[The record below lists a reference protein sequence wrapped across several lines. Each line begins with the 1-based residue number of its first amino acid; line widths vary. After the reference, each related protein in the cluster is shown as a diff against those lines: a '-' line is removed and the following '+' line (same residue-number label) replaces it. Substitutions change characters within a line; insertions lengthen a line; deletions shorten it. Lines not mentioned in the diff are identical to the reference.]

1 MKQLV
6 PLSER
11 FSVST
16 SYRYLLLLRMIPR
29 YPRKID
35 TATIAAL
42 LERDGMTIH
51 RRSIQ
56 RDLEKLSQ
64 SFAITCDDNH
74 KPYGWSW
81 TADAP
86 SLDIP
91 TMTPPAALAYR
102 MVADFMS
109 DMFPKEIYDQLKP
122 HFRYADTL
130 LKQTDKTTLKEWPDK
145 VRIVGRS
152 LPLMPPKIMA
162 EVFAVVSDSLLEKM
176 RFQVSYQKRGE
187 KDPVSWTVNPLG
199 IVLHDRLMTL
209 VCTVGKYNQLK
220 DVRQLQLHRMKETI
234 QLDEPALS
242 PEGFNLDEYIAGGAF
257 SYRTG
262 EGTIRLKAIFE
273 QDASIHLEET
283 PLSEDQQLTDQQDGN
298 VLVEATVADTRQLRW
313 WLLGFGGRIEVL
325 EPLGLRGEMKGHAA
339 NMMERYCS
347 TKNFP

>member
-1 MKQLV
+1 MPFSAIL
-6 PLSER
+6 PEPEGS
-11 FSVST
+11 SVST

-42 LERDGMTIH
+42 LERDAISIH

-64 SFAITCDDNH
+64 SFAITCDDQH

-86 SLDIP
+86 SMDIP

-130 LKQTDKTTLKEWPDK
+130 LKQTDKDTLKEWPEK
-145 VRIVGRS
+145 VRTVSRS
-152 LPLMPPKIMA
+152 QPLLPPNILA
-162 EVFAVVSDSLLEKM
+162 EVFAVVSDSLLEGK

-187 KDPVSWTVNPLG
+187 KAPVSWIINPLG
-199 IVLHDRLMTL
+199 IVLHDRLITL
-209 VCTVGKYNQLK
+209 VCTVGDYHQLK
-220 DVRQLQLHRMKETI
+220 DVRQLQLHRMNEAV
-234 QLDEPALS
+234 QLDESALT
-242 PEGFNLDEYIAGGAF
+242 PVGFTLDEYIAGGAF

-262 EGTIRLKAIFE
+262 EGMIRLKALFE
-273 QDASIHLEET
+273 QDAAIHLEET
-283 PLSEDQQLTDQQDGN
+283 PLSEDQQLTDQGDGN

-325 EPLGLRGEMKGHAA
+325 EPASLRKELKEHA
-339 NMMERYCS
+339 ERMVRRYL
-347 TKNFP
+347 